1 MSKILVFGH
10 KNPDTDAITSAISF
24 SYLQNQLGKN
34 TEAVALGEVTD
45 EIAYALDYFDFEAPR
60 VVSKSDD
67 DVSEVMLVDHNEPMQ
82 SIDDID
88 DLTVLSVV
96 DHHRIN
102 DFNTSGPLYYRAEPV
117 GCTNTIILKL
127 FKEHGVDIPK
137 DIAGLMLSAIISDT
151 LLFKS
156 PTCTD
161 EDIKA
166 TEELAEIAGVN
177 TEKYGLELLKAGTNV
192 KDKTAL
198 EIIDDDSKN
207 FELNNHLVHI
217 GQVNVVDFQELLDRK
232 KELLDAMIKENS
244 DNSYELFVLIIT
256 NILDSNSIGLVAG
269 NYTEMVEKAFDG
281 TLKDNQIDLPGVV
294 SRKKQVV
301 PQLTE
306 QFENID

>member
-34 TEAVALGEVTD
+34 TEAVALGEVGD
-45 EIAYALDYFDFEAPR
+45 ETIYALEYFDYKAPR
-60 VVSKSDD
+60 VVSESDEG
-67 DVSEVMLVDHNEPMQ
+67 VSEVMLVDHNEPMQ
-82 SIDDID
+82 SIDNLE

-102 DFNTSGPLYYRAEPV
+102 DFSTNGPLYYRAEPV

-156 PTCTD
+156 PTCTE
-161 EDIKA
+161 EDVKA
-166 TEELAEIAGVN
+166 AEELADIAGVKA
-177 TEKYGLELLKAGTNV
+177 EEYGLDLLKAGTNV
-192 KDKTAL
+192 KDRSAL
-198 EIIDDDSKN
+198 EIIDGDSKN
-207 FELNNHLVHI
+207 FELNDHLVHV
-217 GQVNVVDFQELLDRK
+217 GQVNVVDFEEILDRK
-232 KELLDAMIKENS
+232 EELIEAMVQENS
-244 DNSYELFVLIIT
+244 DNGYELFVLLVT
-256 NILDSNSIGLVAG
+256 NVLDSNSIGFVTG
-269 NYTEMVEKAFDG
+269 NHTEAVEKAFDASIE
-281 TLKDNQIDLPGVV
+281 NSQIDLPGVV
-294 SRKKQVV
+294 SRKKQVI

>member
-24 SYLQNQLGKN
+24 SYLQNELGKN
-34 TEAVALGEVTD
+34 TEAVALGEVSA
-45 EIAYALDYFDFEAPR
+45 EIQYAIDYFNHEAPR
-60 VVSKSDD
+60 VVTKSDD
-67 DVSEVMLVDHNEPMQ
+67 DVTEVMLVDHNEPMQ

-127 FKEHGVDIPK
+127 FKENQIAIPK

-161 EDIKA
+161 EDVKA
-166 TEELAEIAGVN
+166 AEELAEIAKVDIQ
-177 TEKYGLELLKAGTNV
+177 EYGLNMLKAGANNS
-192 KDKTAL
+192 DKTAL
-198 EIIDDDSKN
+198 EVIDGDAKN
-207 FELNNHLVHI
+207 FDLNDHLVRV
-217 GQVNVVDFQELLDRK
+217 GQVNVVDFEELLARKEELLDEMTK
-232 KELLDAMIKENS
+232 QNSENT
-244 DNSYELFVLIIT
+244 YELFVLLIT
-256 NILDSNSIGLVAG
+256 NILDSHSIGLIAG
-269 NYTEMVEKAFDG
+269 NHQDKVETAFNASISDS
-281 TLKDNQIDLPGVV
+281 QIDLPGVV
-294 SRKKQVV
+294 SRKKQVI

-306 QFENID
+306 AFEAE